1 LTFLDAPF
9 GNRAAFSASV
19 LVLAVGL
26 VCFVQIFSR
35 AGMFEFA
42 CLIPGYFE
50 AGMMCRTD
58 L

>member
-1 LTFLDAPF
+1 
-9 GNRAAFSASV
+9 V

-50 AGMMCRTD
+50 AGMMCRITD
-58 L
+58 Q